1 MIRDLPSSKKDGFG
15 NSVGTSEPG
24 SSSTTGSTRGGLKQ
38 SARSVRAFLDWMY
51 DVSPMWPDQI
61 PRGDLLEDYVQYLM
75 EQGYD

>member
-1 MIRDLPSSKKDGFG
+1 
-15 NSVGTSEPG
+15 
-24 SSSTTGSTRGGLKQ
+24 
-38 SARSVRAFLDWMY
+38 MY